1 MSKPKVVKD
10 YEKIGEEVL
19 KQIKLK
25 YPYGFE
31 KHLVTFKNA
40 KGAFVSALPFEAADR
55 YYLIRM
61 TQAQARNIIEDDDDY
76 NEDGHLKTDVKDE
89 YMENLEISEE
99 DFKQMEKSMD
109 D

>member
-40 KGAFVSALPFEAADR
+40 KGAFVSALPFETEDR

-76 NEDGHLKTDVKDE
+76 NDDGHLKTDVKDE

-99 DFKQMEKSMD
+99 DIKEMKENMD